1 LQAFFC
7 AKDRSAF
14 EVLLLCGETVCE
26 SSVGKIVEETD
37 SSLVRGH
44 KNSNMALQWM
54 LLGVVVV
61 AEVVILLL
69 LTAPLPRP
77 LAQKVVDF
85 VRKILQPGLAIVPFA
100 IFQLLEVYWKYEHRI
115 TCNQDVCTTLERDR
129 FQRSVFKS
137 ERNALLAI
145 AAAFLYWL
153 IFRVTKIQQDVLQA
167 GEKVR
172 RVKDE

>member
-1 LQAFFC
+1 
-7 AKDRSAF
+7 
-14 EVLLLCGETVCE
+14 
-26 SSVGKIVEETD
+26 
-37 SSLVRGH
+37 
-44 KNSNMALQWM
+44 
-54 LLGVVVV
+54 
-61 AEVVILLL
+61 VVILLL